1 MKKEDIDFFSTEY
14 PHWWDEKL
22 ESLPNGHVDLLA
34 GLLHQCELIA
44 VDHGDTSPWVTLH
57 FERLEN
63 EGGLFRASAAPLVDF
78 EKWTDGS
85 AIALII
91 ALQFFNKR
99 QSLICKVCGQ
109 PSGGIVCEEHRNVD

>member
-1 MKKEDIDFFSTEY
+1 MKNEDIERFRELY
-14 PHWWDEKL
+14 PHWWDKKL
-22 ESLPNGHVDLLA
+22 ESLPKGHVDLLA
-34 GLLHQCELIA
+34 GLLHQCDLIA
-44 VDHGDTSPWVTLH
+44 ADHGDTSPWVTLH
-57 FERLEN
+57 FEQRDD
-63 EGGLFRASAAPLVDF
+63 EGGLFRAYAAPLVDF

-85 AIALII
+85 AIALMI